1 MLMTV
6 VKMVM
11 LVKVAVWLQQEGVPV
26 EQVEEHCPALPSLEN
41 LVPCCVNM
49 ELPRGA
55 VIVGAI
61 INVSQGL

>member
-6 VKMVM
+6 VKIMM

-41 LVPCCVNM
+41 LVNYSLKM
-49 ELPRGA
+49 ELPQGA
-55 VIVGAI
+55 VLRAFI
-61 INVSQGL
+61 IDVSQGL

>member
-6 VKMVM
+6 VKMMMM

-41 LVPCCVNM
+41 LVPYSLRNWNYHKVLC
-49 ELPRGA
+49 
-55 VIVGAI
+55 
-61 INVSQGL
+61 

>member
-1 MLMTV
+1 
-6 VKMVM
+6 MVM

-49 ELPRGA
+49 ELPQGA

-61 INVSQGL
+61 VDVSQGL